1 MADDRCCIH
10 QPKFEPN
17 ILFHR
22 GCNVVSF
29 NKSSSTLSAA
39 IFNVF
44 RFIKID
50 HDPNEDAHNA
60 PPDVNSFW
68 VWTIDDDLYYRRL
81 VRNKFHS

>member
-60 PPDVNSFW
+60 PPDVNSF
-68 VWTIDDDLYYRRL
+68 
-81 VRNKFHS
+81 